1 MPKPPRI
8 ETWCDVPPAIR
19 SGCTSSG
26 TPTTN
31 LGAQRATLGIAEQRR
46 VFITAI
52 GYGLRRI
59 DDGASRSGR
68 MS

>member
-1 MPKPPRI
+1 MTKPPPVA
-8 ETWCDVPPAIR
+8 TWCDVPPAVR
-19 SGCTSSG
+19 LGCTSSG

-31 LGAQRATLGIAEQRR
+31 LGAQRATFGVTEQRR
-46 VFITAI
+46 EFIAAI
-52 GYGLRRI
+52 EYGLTRI